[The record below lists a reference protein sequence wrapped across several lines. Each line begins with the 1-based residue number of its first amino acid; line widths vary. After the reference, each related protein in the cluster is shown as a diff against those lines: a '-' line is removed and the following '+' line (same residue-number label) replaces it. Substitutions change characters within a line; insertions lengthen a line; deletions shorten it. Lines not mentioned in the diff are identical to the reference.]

1 MFDKKKSNYSFG
13 SQGIKI
19 GAIVLIIICLYFL
32 NLEPASRGVKNF
44 FYSISY
50 PIQKWFWDKGIQIS
64 DFAGSIFEGSDL
76 KEENKKLKLENQEL
90 VNKTIEIEK
99 LEEENKALRIV
110 LGLGLEK
117 EFELKISQA
126 IGKDMSNDFLII
138 NKGAKHGIEFGL
150 PVITEQK
157 ILIGKVNQV
166 YESISKVQ
174 LLTSKSISFDV
185 KILGKEAYGL
195 ARGAGNFKL
204 SIELIPRE
212 KTIQITD
219 KIITSALGGNF
230 PAGFL
235 VGEVKNVKKSD
246 IAAFQEV
253 EAIPAFE
260 LGELNNLF
268 IITDF

>member
-1 MFDKKKSNYSFG
+1 MFNRKKPSAFLAP
-13 SQGIKI
+13 QGIKI
-19 GAIVLIIICLYFL
+19 GVIVLIIISLYFL
-32 NLEPASRGVKNF
+32 NFEPVSKGIKNF
-44 FYSISY
+44 FYSVSQ
-50 PIQKWFWDKGIQIS
+50 PIQRWFWTQGINTS
-64 DFAGSIFEGSDL
+64 GFLEAVLESTSL
-76 KEENKKLKLENQEL
+76 KEENKKLGLENQEL
-90 VNKTIEIEK
+90 VNKTIELEK
-99 LEEENKALRIV
+99 LKKENKDLRTV

-117 EFELKISQA
+117 EFDLKISQA
-126 IGKDMSNDFLII
+126 IAKDISNDFLII

-166 YESISKVQ
+166 YENISKVQ
-174 LLTSKSISFDV
+174 LSTSKSVSFDV
-185 KILGKEAYGL
+185 KILGKETYGL
-195 ARGAGNFKL
+195 AKGIGNFKL

-230 PAGFL
+230 PAGLL
-235 VGEVKNVKKSD
+235 VGEVKDVKKSD
-246 IAAFQEV
+246 ITAFQEV

-260 LGELNNLF
+260 FGELNNLF